1 MKRNVRNSVLNWK
14 FDTKSGIAEA
24 MYPGGLDKRDIEGD
38 GSMART
44 VSDTVQ
50 AINDI
55 TDMFSRAIGKKSPYL
70 TIGEVSASNWL
81 GAYGDALGGIG
92 GIVRAVEDVYY
103 SDTGQEGVIIDC
115 LGEVTGESAVEFTTN
130 PLMYVTTGVID
141 SRVRV
146 PATVNA
152 TIGISNYLADNILG
166 DLGNT
171 VADSFGAAGSL
182 VKGVVNQLVNGGQ
195 TRAQAALYR
204 LRWLMENG
212 KPFTVYTPHGIYEN
226 MLIKSIKPRTTD
238 QSMDM
243 LYADIEFKEAIMY
256 TTYRQSDEELKNA
269 TTPPRTAIT
278 GDSNYSSAKKFLKD
292 NKLTKKLGMWQ
303 GA

>member
-1 MKRNVRNSVLNWK
+1 MLRNVRNSVLNWK
-14 FDTKSGIAEA
+14 FETGANTASTL
-24 MYPGGLDKRDIEGD
+24 YPGGLDKRDNQTD
-38 GSMART
+38 GSSARSLAD
-44 VSDTVQ
+44 VVD
-50 AINDI
+50 AINDVSE
-55 TDMFSRAIGKKSPYL
+55 MFTHALGVKSPYL
-70 TIGEVSASNWL
+70 TIGEVPQEDWL
-81 GAYGDALGGIG
+81 GAYGAALGPAG
-92 GIVRAVEDVYY
+92 GIVRAVQDVYY
-103 SDTGQEGVIIDC
+103 KDAAQEGVIIDC
-115 LGEVTGESAVEFTTN
+115 LGDVSGESSVEFTTN

-166 DLGNT
+166 DLGNFFGE
-171 VADSFGAAGSL
+171 SFGQAGSL
-182 VKGVVNQLVNGGQ
+182 VKGVVNQFVNGGS

-226 MLIKSIKPRTTD
+226 MLIKSIKPRTNE

-256 TTYRQSDEELKNA
+256 TTYRQSDEELKDA
-269 TTPPRTAIT
+269 TTPPRIAIT
-278 GDSNYSSAKKFLKD
+278 GESNYDAATNFLKD
-292 NKLTKKLGMWQ
+292 NQLTKKLGIWQ
-303 GA
+303 GS